1 MPLKRLRKL
10 LFEAYTIVKDID
22 EDLDQNS
29 NRDLTLDGAVSFEK
43 IINVPQ
49 DRPKLFLI
57 KGGDD
62 IHEPGDET

>member
-1 MPLKRLRKL
+1 M
-10 LFEAYTIVKDID
+10 KDID